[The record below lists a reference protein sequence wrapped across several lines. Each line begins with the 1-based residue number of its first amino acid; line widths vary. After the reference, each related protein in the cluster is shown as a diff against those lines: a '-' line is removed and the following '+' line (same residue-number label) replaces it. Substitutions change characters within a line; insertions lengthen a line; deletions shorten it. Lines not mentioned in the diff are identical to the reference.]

1 MIMKNASDNE
11 INKINKRLGTIAD
24 KLGIDS
30 AMYKAYTDYFTVHGI
45 NTRTNAKGVIQIVRG
60 KKANVSIT
68 QMNNIEMIEYYGK
81 VKRELKK
88 RGEKTTKSYIEMVAY
103 VKSKVNEIKEFVYL
117 STGQRQIDG
126 LSGEKG
132 KKTYAEMYKV
142 LKKYEKD
149 YEKYKKAQYEEL
161 EDF

>member
-1 MIMKNASDNE
+1 MINKNATDNE
-11 INKINKRLGTIAD
+11 INKINKRINTIAKKLGT
-24 KLGIDS
+24 DS

-45 NTRTNAKGVIQIVRG
+45 NTRTNANGIVQITRG
-60 KKANVSIT
+60 KKANVTST

-81 VKRELKK
+81 LKRELKK
-88 RGEKTTKSYIEMVAY
+88 RGEKTTKSYIEMVSY
-103 VKSKVNEIKEFVYL
+103 VKTKVNEIKEFVYL
-117 STGQRQIDG
+117 STGQRHIDG

-132 KKTYAEMYKV
+132 KKTYAEMYKA

-149 YEKYKKAQYEEL
+149 FEKYKKAQYEEL